1 MDTVE
6 NKFKKIWSDFTV
18 KDETAYTTQ
27 LPLEN
32 VTSSENARLLAL
44 SFFNSYSGFDT
55 TAYGEGEYDTGL
67 TEQQAFDLWQEEYNK
82 QELLAKSQLIANNV
96 ATMSRSAYDA
106 IILYHWAT
114 GKLFQ
119 SIQGAIEYN
128 LLKPLRSFDYETVAN
143 MIVNSTVNKD
153 LCIKIATVLR
163 LADYGKP
170 KDRTWY
176 RSRGVFNMRDI
187 NEKATLDTDQLRRA
201 RFAYYAETQKFLPFT
216 PEGKQRQIVKDYND
230 TLIVQNFTFS
240 GTSTFTLAKSVSMSP
255 IEKLTVTINDNI
267 QQHLFDFT
275 IDGTTLTITESM
287 NTGDLI
293 KTTIKI

>member
-275 IDGTTLTITESM
+275 VDGTTLTITESM

>member
-114 GKLFQ
+114 GRLFQ

-187 NEKATLDTDQLRRA
+187 NEKATLNTDQLRRA

>member
-18 KDETAYTTQ
+18 KDQTAYTTQ
-27 LPLEN
+27 LSLEN
-32 VTSSENARLLAL
+32 VTSSENAKLLAL
-44 SFFNSYSGFDT
+44 GFFSSYSGFDT
-55 TAYGEGEYDTGL
+55 TAYGEGEYNIGL
-67 TEQQAFDLWQEEYNK
+67 TEQQAFDLWQESYNK

-96 ATMSRSAYDA
+96 TTMSRSAYDA

-128 LLKPLRSFDYETVAN
+128 LLKPLRLLDYETVAN
-143 MIVNSTVNKD
+143 MIVNSTINKD

-163 LADYGKP
+163 LADYGTP
-170 KDRTWY
+170 KNRTWY
-176 RSRGVFNMRDI
+176 RSRGVFNIREV
-187 NEKATLDTDQLRRA
+187 NEKSTLNTDQLRRA
-201 RFAYYAETQKFLPFT
+201 RFAYYAETLKFLSFT

-230 TLIVQNFTFS
+230 VLIVQNFVYS
-240 GTSTFTLAKSVSMSP
+240 GTNTFTLSESASMTP
-255 IEKLTVTINDNI
+255 MEKLTVTINDNI

-275 IDGTTLTITESM
+275 VNGTTLTITETM
-287 NTGDLI
+287 KTGDLI
-293 KTTIKI
+293 RTTIKI

>member
-6 NKFKKIWSDFTV
+6 NKFKKIWNDFTV
-18 KDETAYTTQ
+18 KDETAYSTQ
-27 LPLEN
+27 LSLEN

-44 SFFNSYSGFDT
+44 GFFSSYNGFDT
-55 TAYGEGEYDTGL
+55 TAYGEGEYDIGL
-67 TEQQAFDLWQEEYNK
+67 TEQQAFDLWQEAYNK

-96 ATMSRSAYDA
+96 TTMSRSAYDA

-128 LLKPLRSFDYETVAN
+128 LLKPLRLLDYDTVAN
-143 MIVNSTVNKD
+143 MIVNSTINKE

-163 LADYGKP
+163 LADYGNP
-170 KDRTWY
+170 KTRAWY
-176 RSRGVFNMRDI
+176 RSRGVFNMREV
-187 NEKATLDTDQLRRA
+187 NEKAILNTDQLRRA
-201 RFAYYAETQKFLPFT
+201 RFSYYAETLKFLPFT

-230 TLIVQNFTFS
+230 TLIVQNFVYS
-240 GTSTFTLAKSVSMSP
+240 GTNTFTLAKSVSMTP

-275 IDGTTLTITESM
+275 VDGTTLTITESM
-287 NTGDLI
+287 NTGDMI

>member
-6 NKFKKIWSDFTV
+6 KKFRKIWSDFTV

-27 LPLEN
+27 LTLEN
-32 VTSSENARLLAL
+32 ITSSENARLLAL
-44 SFFNSYSGFDT
+44 SFFDSYSGFDT

-106 IILYHWAT
+106 MILYHWAT

-119 SIQGAIEYN
+119 SIQGSIEYS
-128 LLKPLRSFDYETVAN
+128 LLKPLRLLDYETVAN
-143 MIVNSTVNKD
+143 MIVNSTINKD
-153 LCIKIATVLR
+153 LCVKIATVLR
-163 LADYGKP
+163 LADYGNP

-187 NEKATLDTDQLRRA
+187 NEKATLNTDQLRRA
-201 RFAYYAETQKFLPFT
+201 RFAYYAETLQFLPFT

-240 GTSTFTLAKSVSMSP
+240 GTNTFTLAKSVSMSP
-255 IEKLTVTINDNI
+255 IEKLTVTINNNI

-275 IDGTTLTITESM
+275 VDGTTLTITESM

>member
-27 LPLEN
+27 LPLAN

-275 IDGTTLTITESM
+275 VDGTTLTITESM

>member
-114 GKLFQ
+114 GRLFQ

-201 RFAYYAETQKFLPFT
+201 RLAYYAETQKFLPFT

>member
-1 MDTVE
+1 
-6 NKFKKIWSDFTV
+6 
-18 KDETAYTTQ
+18 
-27 LPLEN
+27 
-32 VTSSENARLLAL
+32 
-44 SFFNSYSGFDT
+44 
-55 TAYGEGEYDTGL
+55 
-67 TEQQAFDLWQEEYNK
+67 
-82 QELLAKSQLIANNV
+82 
-96 ATMSRSAYDA
+96 
-106 IILYHWAT
+106 
-114 GKLFQ
+114 
-119 SIQGAIEYN
+119 
-128 LLKPLRSFDYETVAN
+128 

>member
-114 GKLFQ
+114 GRLFQ

>member
-96 ATMSRSAYDA
+96 TTMSRSAYDA

-128 LLKPLRSFDYETVAN
+128 LLRPLRSFDYETVAN

-216 PEGKQRQIVKDYND
+216 PEGKQRQIVKDYNN

-275 IDGTTLTITESM
+275 VDGTTLTITESM